1 MTVSDLVNHGFES
14 LSLPDPAREINGV
27 YIGDLL
33 SWVMGNASADNA
45 WITIMTNIN
54 VIAVAVLTDAACVI
68 IAEGA
73 EPDEQVLAQAGQKGV
88 NVLRSLSPAYET
100 AVRLH
105 SLLS

>member
-1 MTVSDLVNHGFES
+1 MDFGDYLYCALVK
-14 LSLPDPAREINGV
+14 
-27 YIGDLL
+27 
-33 SWVMGNASADNA
+33 SANEA
-45 WITIMTNIN
+45 CN